1 MQRQLSTPVCAGI
14 LSLCALGIPVAQ
26 IPLDA
31 ALNAASAARSPQQE
45 PTEAELKVRTDELIA
60 NQHANDRA
68 ITQYEYIERQVD
80 RSGGSNPRT
89 LEEKTFRVVPTGTGT
104 LKILLRNDGKDTA
117 PDDYRRQ
124 LQSWQRVLELAL
136 RPNDPREQNAEAKF
150 EKKRRDREA
159 LVEATREAFS
169 SKWAGRE
176 AVAGHDCDIFELTP
190 NPKFHPHSM
199 LQDALIHFT
208 AKIWVDHTANQVV
221 RGRAWCIK
229 DISVGGGILG
239 KLYRGGVFDFE
250 QAPVA
255 PGVWLPTRYQYDFS
269 GRKFLFT
276 FEVHQVIEISHYQR
290 VGPPEEALATVKN
303 EIALGKGS
311 YSDP

>member
-1 MQRQLSTPVCAGI
+1 MQRHFATPVFTGI
-14 LSLCALGIPVAQ
+14 LSICALSIPFQ
-26 IPLDA
+26 GFLRGTSMR
-31 ALNAASAARSPQQE
+31 LSPQAQA
-45 PTEAELKVRTDELIA
+45 PSEADLKTRTAELIA

-68 ITQYEYIERQVD
+68 ITQYEYIERQFD

-89 LEEKTFRVVPTGTGT
+89 IEEKTFRVVPTGTGT
-104 LKILLRNDGKDTA
+104 LKILLRTDGRNTD
-117 PDDYRRQ
+117 PGDYQRQ
-124 LQSWQRVLELAL
+124 LRDWQRVLELAL

-150 EKKRRDREA
+150 EKKRRDRAE
-159 LVEATREAFS
+159 LVDATRQAFS
-169 SKWAGRE
+169 SEWVGRETAAGR
-176 AVAGHDCDIFELTP
+176 DCDVFDLKP

-208 AKIWVDHTANQVV
+208 ARVWIDHEANQIV
-221 RGRAWCIK
+221 RAQARCIR

-276 FEVHQVIEISHYQR
+276 FEVHQVVESSHYHR
-290 VGPPEEALATVKN
+290 VGPPEQALAVVKN
-303 EIALGKGS
+303 ELAAGKSS